1 MMERLVAHLLASIAR
16 CERAPAPRGAPA
28 VFVIDGFLPIE
39 WLELALP
46 LLGDPARWSEA
57 WWARG
62 GLAAR
67 TTHEAWEALAP
78 ERRLSHHQ
86 VLLAPPRGVFDRLQ
100 AAQALLMSALG
111 KPEVLAALAAA
122 TSAPLADTR
131 PISTF
136 ISMRIGDFQ
145 GFHSDRSVGRRL
157 CSALYLSDGWRP
169 GFGGEFEMAVDG
181 EAVFTAAPLA
191 NRIVIFDPHEQT
203 SPPLRGSARHRIR
216 PVEPVAGDW
225 RRISLSA
232 WWTAPT

>member
-16 CERAPAPRGAPA
+16 CERATAPPGAPA
-28 VFVIDGFLPIE
+28 VFIIDDFLPNE

-46 LLGDPARWSEA
+46 LLRDPARWGEA
-57 WWARG
+57 WWARA

-67 TTHEAWEALAP
+67 TTREAWEALAP

-86 VLLAPPRGVFDRLQ
+86 VLLAPPRGVFDHLQ
-100 AAQALLMSALG
+100 AAHALLLSALG
-111 KPEVLAALAAA
+111 KPEVLAALGAA
-122 TSAPLADTR
+122 TSSPLGDTQ

-145 GFHSDRSVGRRL
+145 GFHSDRSPGRRL
-157 CSALYLSDGWRP
+157 CSALYLSGGWRS

-181 EAVFTAAPLA
+181 ESVFTAAPLA
-191 NRIVIFDPHEQT
+191 NRIVMFDPHEQT
-203 SPPLRGSARHRIR
+203 SSPLRGSTRHRIR
-216 PVEPVAGDW
+216 AVESLAGDW

-232 WWTAPT
+232 WWTAAA